1 LDVRSDPAAQRDR
14 HGGGQGAQ
22 AEGEVILTNR
32 LGLPQSIVNAVS
44 RDNYSRGDANISVTG
59 LIGPARKRMLEIVH
73 GNELTE
79 DVTDRIWALF
89 GQVTHGILERHD
101 DEAKTEER
109 LFIQRH
115 GWRISGQFDR
125 LVLET
130 GTLGD
135 YKVTSTYSIK
145 DGAKAEWI
153 AQANIYALMLREH
166 GYTVNRLQIVVIL
179 RDHQRSKAQHD
190 PDYPQAPVVVID
202 VPMWPAEQTE
212 QYILDRL
219 LAHANAQHVLPL
231 CSPEERW
238 ERPAKFA
245 VMKDG
250 NKRATSLHDT
260 REEAEREAD
269 AKSNGGRNW
278 KYRVDERPAEQ
289 VRCRDY
295 CICRPVCVQA
305 DELLKATRINFAA

>member
-1 LDVRSDPAAQRDR
+1 MK
-14 HGGGQGAQ
+14 
-22 AEGEVILTNR
+22 LTNR

-44 RDNYSRGDANISVTG
+44 RDNYSRGDADISVTG
-59 LIGPARKRMLEIVH
+59 LIGPARKRMLERVH

-109 LFIQRH
+109 LFITRA

-125 LVLET
+125 LLLED
-130 GTLGD
+130 GILQD
-135 YKVTSTYSIK
+135 YKITSTYSIK
-145 DGAKAEWI
+145 SGAKVEWI

-166 GYTVNRLQIVVIL
+166 GYTVNKLEVVVIL
-179 RDHQRSKAQHD
+179 RDHQRSKALHD
-190 PDYPQAPVVVID
+190 SDYPQVPVMVID
-202 VPMWPAEQTE
+202 VPLWDAAATE
-212 QYILDRL
+212 TYILDRL
-219 LAHANAQHVLPL
+219 RAHGHAQHLLPE
-231 CSPEERW
+231 CSAEERW

-260 REEAEREAD
+260 RKSAEIARDELMAEARKGA
-269 AKSNGGRNW
+269 A
-278 KYRVDERPAEQ
+278 YFIDERPAEQ
-289 VRCRDY
+289 IRCEQY
-295 CICRPVCVQA
+295 CPARPVCRQA
-305 DELLKATRINFAA
+305 DELMRITRINFAA

>member
-1 LDVRSDPAAQRDR
+1 M
-14 HGGGQGAQ
+14 
-22 AEGEVILTNR
+22 ILTNR

-44 RDNYSRGDANISVTG
+44 RDNYSRGDAHISVTT
-59 LIGPARKRMLEIVH
+59 LIGPARKRILEIVH
-73 GNELTE
+73 GDKLSE

-109 LFIQRH
+109 LYIERA

-135 YKVTSTYSIK
+135 YKVTSTYSVR
-145 DGAKAEWI
+145 DGAKDEWI

-190 PDYPQAPVVVID
+190 PDYPPAPVVVID
-202 VPMWPAEQTE
+202 VPMWEPADTE
-212 QYILDRL
+212 TYILNRL
-219 LAHANAQHVLPL
+219 RAHANAQHVLPL
-231 CSPEERW
+231 CTADERW

-250 NKRATSLHDT
+250 NSRATSLHDT
-260 REEAEREAD
+260 YQEATAARDAEFAKAVAKATAKRKTPVSAD
-269 AKSNGGRNW
+269 RPLKIPTYSI
-278 KYRVDERPAEQ
+278 DERPSEQ

-295 CICRPVCVQA
+295 CPARSVCQQA
-305 DELLKATRINFAA
+305 DELLKVTRVSFAA